1 MLAISSWENQAIGAK
16 MLSLKKL
23 KKFKKDCNNNKKKT
37 EYKNKYPNN
46 KSTKKMML
54 V

>member
-23 KKFKKDCNNNKKKT
+23 KKFKKDCNNNKKK
-37 EYKNKYPNN
+37 KQ
-46 KSTKKMML
+46 STKINIQTTK
-54 V
+54 VQRR